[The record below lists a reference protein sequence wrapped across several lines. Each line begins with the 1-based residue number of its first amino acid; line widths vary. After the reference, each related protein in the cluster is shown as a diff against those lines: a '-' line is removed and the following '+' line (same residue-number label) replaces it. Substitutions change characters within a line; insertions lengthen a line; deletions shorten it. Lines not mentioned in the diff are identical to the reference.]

1 MERHTVSTLRG
12 VLMSATDPKNRAS
25 ERTGREAELAVGLRI
40 LPGDGDDPE
49 TVERLTRALRREL
62 GELHGARMRPAP
74 SGQPPPGA
82 KGDAVTIGA
91 MVVALSASG
100 GVLTALVDTL
110 RDWLGRRAV
119 RDRIVVSVG
128 DDSLELE
135 HATDAERAALI
146 QAFVRRHSG
155 SDPS

>member
-1 MERHTVSTLRG
+1 MNA
-12 VLMSATDPKNRAS
+12 MDPTSRAS

-40 LPGDGDDPE
+40 LPENGGGLE
-49 TVERLTRALRREL
+49 TVERLIRGLRREL
-62 GELHGARMRPAP
+62 GELHGVCVGPAP
-74 SGQPPPGA
+74 SGPPPPGA

-91 MVVALSASG
+91 IVVALSASG

-119 RDRIVVSVG
+119 RDRIVVSIG

-135 HATDAERAALI
+135 HATDAERAALV
-146 QAFVRRHSG
+146 QEFVRRHSG